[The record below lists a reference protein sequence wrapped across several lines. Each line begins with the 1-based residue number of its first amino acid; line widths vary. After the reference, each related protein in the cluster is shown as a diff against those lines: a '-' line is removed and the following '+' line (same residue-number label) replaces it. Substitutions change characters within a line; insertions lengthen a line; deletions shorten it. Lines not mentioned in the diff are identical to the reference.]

1 MKSANALNSTPKDTR
16 AIESFTNV
24 LASSKF
30 LSWKDLAKNRD
41 TPEGMPMVAMVVKI
55 VAIEIAAEDVPIISG
70 EAILARVIHNRYPDS
85 SAMTVSTNIYAA
97 PFPTTCP
104 TNLLHL

>member
-1 MKSANALNSTPKDTR
+1 
-16 AIESFTNV
+16 
-24 LASSKF
+24 
-30 LSWKDLAKNRD
+30 LAKNRD
-41 TPEGMPMVAMVVKI
+41 TPEGMPIVAMVVKI
-55 VAIEIAAEDVPIISG
+55 IAIEIAAEDVPIISG

-104 TNLLHL
+104 TNLLHLQSHTKKAYKYSIKIFRLK